1 MLQRERVMHRL
12 AFSEMH
18 GILYICSVGGD
29 LIQTSQRAMMNEG
42 SRPRAAERYVAQCC
56 KWYAELPIRSLN
68 HCTFM
73 YMQIYIYIYIYI
85 MRRQAQPRATRTLPQ
100 WQRVGQWKPSA
111 HASME

>member
-73 YMQIYIYIYIYI
+73 YMQIYITSIYAEPVSRY
-85 MRRQAQPRATRTLPQ
+85 RGL
-100 WQRVGQWKPSA
+100 
-111 HASME
+111 